1 MIRAMIARIR
11 PNVLIIAGIAA
22 LLAYLALT
30 DLFKLFAGK
39 ELLTPELLIAGLAGT
54 VGLCIG
60 SLLTLAGQVATD
72 PPPPS
77 IPAEQFP
84 EILRA
89 LGEYRD
95 SKE

>member
-11 PNVLIIAGIAA
+11 PNVLVIAA
-22 LLAYLALT
+22 IAAVLAYLALN
-30 DLFKLFAGK
+30 DLFGLFAGK

-72 PPPPS
+72 APPPS
-77 IPAEQFP
+77 FPAAELP
-84 EILRA
+84 ELLKA
-89 LGEYRD
+89 LKDY
-95 SKE
+95 KE